1 MYFEWKNNYIMQD
14 LNAYYQYM
22 FTADQGVYQVQ
33 VTDLL
38 VPGAP
43 YFESRLIHAD
53 LHTVIV
59 VLLIMLASVTSFPP

>member
-1 MYFEWKNNYIMQD
+1 
-14 LNAYYQYM
+14 M

-53 LHTVIV
+53 LQTVAV